1 MSSPRAHN
9 GAWVHVCRLWR
20 RRPMKTISIL
30 AVLLTTLT
38 PVGPV
43 RANYGPQEGGWNG
56 EPSGLENLVITR
68 ETLTIDLRA
77 ANASRWEEIRGDRWS
92 ELPLAAVEVLYW
104 IRNDG
109 EEQTVDLVFASA
121 ATFEPGEVKVW
132 LNDQPLAPQGS
143 SRKDGRWRVPEKMPA
158 PGMVEPIRYWG
169 FHSYPKLLD
178 VRVTFP
184 RGYSS
189 LRTRYRTPIS
199 ANRERANPTCFWQ
212 YAYLLAPARSWGGFG
227 GLDVTVYVPQDWPA
241 VTEPELQ
248 RDGERLFGSFDTIPA
263 DALTITTQ
271 MPPEPFRQRRSLVL
285 ALISACWVVGL
296 LSALALSYWVGT
308 VRGRRDIRKQQPRTF
323 AAWPLW
329 LVGCVWGGIGL
340 ALAWLSS
347 FVLVHAAGVPPVQSQ
362 SSGGVEEMIFVL
374 IGLPGSLLAIP
385 VGILIAW
392 MFAMRARR
400 RPVANAESV

>member
-9 GAWVHVCRLWR
+9 GAWVHVCRLLR
-20 RRPMKTISIL
+20 RRTMKTISRL

-77 ANASRWEEIRGDRWS
+77 ANASKWEEIRGDRWS

-132 LNDQPLAPQGS
+132 LNDQPLAPQES
-143 SRKDGRWRVPEKMPA
+143 SRNDGRWRVPEKMPA
-158 PGMVEPIRYWG
+158 PGMAEPIRYWG
-169 FHSYPKLLD
+169 FHSYPKMLD

-285 ALISACWVVGL
+285 ALIGACWVVGV

-308 VRGRRDIRKQQPRTF
+308 VRGRRDIRKQQPRAF

-385 VGILIAW
+385 VGILVAW

-400 RPVANAESV
+400 RAVANAESV